1 MAVGT
6 FHMWKCSF
14 KSFTYEI
21 CVWHFFSHV
30 SKRRGSYVKII
41 FRSDHVKL
49 LFRARNWNSSHGL
62 RLGSSPSLKSPRDRA
77 REVPLR
83 GALDL
88 VASRL
93 GLRRD
98 GLDPS
103 LTWTEHF
110 HMWNHMTNFRK
121 KASATVCGVVPEA
134 IETLRFTTATATN
147 TINHWK
153 ELSNY
158 NIWII

>member
-1 MAVGT
+1 MDHFFLIECYYLYGKFTDIILHVNLHVAVGT

-49 LFRARNWNSSHGL
+49 LLHTRNWNSSHGL
-62 RLGSSPSLKSPRDRA
+62 SIFICEIMWEIFVRRP
-77 REVPLR
+77 VPQF
-83 GALDL
+83 
-88 VASRL
+88 V
-93 GLRRD
+93 
-98 GLDPS
+98 
-103 LTWTEHF
+103 H
-110 HMWNHMTNFRK
+110 
-121 KASATVCGVVPEA
+121 GVVPEA